1 VSDEELIP
9 GAARERLTRAGSVP
23 TEPFSSSLGV
33 AEALLVR
40 HHGLIPIA
48 QVMGSS
54 VFQVGWQQMPRGP
67 GWFGGRGQTYE
78 LEAQTA
84 AYNDARAKAVE
95 RLREEALLAKADA
108 VVGVSLRRARR
119 AGLNSLVEFVAVGT
133 AVRSTRYDLRQDGE
147 PLLCNLSGQ
156 DAAKLIAHGFWP
168 TGIVGGST
176 VAYAAS
182 GSAQQWRSQGFWS
195 SMANQELPDFTRG
208 LIEARHMAMQRVE
221 RDAHAAH
228 AHGVVGVTFDRRQ
241 RMVERGGN
249 SNIRDLIIEIHVI
262 GTAIVEVRHDAP
274 APPSIA
280 LPLN

>member
-1 VSDEELIP
+1 VNDEQLIP
-9 GAARERLTRAGSVP
+9 NAAVERLTRAGTVP
-23 TEPFSSSLGV
+23 GEPFSSSLGI

-40 HHGLIPIA
+40 HHGLVPIA

-54 VFQVGWQQMPRGP
+54 VFQIGWQQMPWGSR
-67 GWFGGRGQTYE
+67 WYGGRGQTYE
-78 LEAQTA
+78 LETQTA
-84 AYNDARAKAVE
+84 AYNDARATAVE
-95 RLREEALLAKADA
+95 RLREEARLARADA
-108 VVGVSLRRARR
+108 VVGVSFRRATRP
-119 AGLNSLVEFVAVGT
+119 GLSGLIEFVAVGT
-133 AVRSTRYDLRQDGE
+133 AVRSTRYALAQDGE

-156 DAAKLIAHGFWP
+156 DVAKLIAHGFWP
-168 TGIVGGST
+168 VGIAGGST

-182 GSAQQWRSQGFWS
+182 GSAQQWRSQGVWS
-195 SMANQELPDFTRG
+195 SMANQELPDFSRG
-208 LIEARHMAMQRVE
+208 VSDARHMAMQRVE

-241 RMVERGGN
+241 RTVERGGN

-274 APPSIA
+274 PPPSIA